1 MNVLIIEDEKLNAIR
16 LQKILLEI
24 DSHTEIVATLD
35 TIADSVQWLR
45 SNPHPNL
52 ILMDVRLADGI
63 CFEIFSKV
71 EITAPVIFTT
81 AYDEYALRAFKVNS
95 IDYLLKP
102 IDIDELRG
110 SISKFKQQHTQK
122 ISSGTIEEV
131 VAIIKKQNPNYRS
144 RFLIPYR
151 DGYKTIMVPDIAYFY
166 SENKITNIVTR
177 DAKEQAVSYTMDEL
191 EEQLDP
197 AIFFRANR
205 QYLINIKSLE
215 SIHNY
220 FNGKLKLILV
230 PAAAA
235 DIHISKE
242 KASQFKKWLDS

>member
-16 LQKILLEI
+16 LQKILVEI

-63 CFEIFSKV
+63 CFEIFTQV
-71 EITAPVIFTT
+71 EITVPVIFTT

-102 IDIDELRG
+102 IDIDELKG

-122 ISSGTIEEV
+122 ISPGTIEEV

-220 FNGKLKLILV
+220 FNGKLKLVLV
-230 PAAAA
+230 PAATA

-242 KASQFKKWLDS
+242 KASQFKRWLDS

>member
-1 MNVLIIEDEKLNAIR
+1 MNVLIIEDEKLNALR
-16 LQKILLEI
+16 LQKLLLEI
-24 DSHTEIVATLD
+24 DTQLTVIAILD

-45 SNPHPNL
+45 SHPFPDL

-63 CFEIFSKV
+63 CFEIFSKI
-71 EITAPVIFTT
+71 EITSPVIFTT

-102 IDIDELRG
+102 VDIDELRG
-110 SISKFKQQHTQK
+110 SLSKFKQQVQK
-122 ISSGTIEEV
+122 ISPGTIEEV
-131 VAIIKKQNPNYRS
+131 VAIIKKQSPNYRS

-151 DGYKTIMVPDIAYFY
+151 DGYKTIMVNDIAYFY
-166 SENKITNIVTR
+166 YENKMTYIVMR
-177 DAKEQAVSYTMDEL
+177 DAREQAVSYAMDEL

-197 AIFFRANR
+197 AVFFRVNR
-205 QYLINIKSLE
+205 QYLISIRSLE

-220 FNGKLKLILV
+220 FNGKLKLLLNP
-230 PAAAA
+230 PATA

-242 KASQFKKWLDS
+242 KAGQFKKWIDS

>member
-24 DSHTEIVATLD
+24 DNQTEIVAILD

-45 SNPHPNL
+45 SNPSPNL

-63 CFEIFSKV
+63 CFEIFTKV
-71 EITAPVIFTT
+71 EITVPVIFTT

-110 SISKFKQQHTQK
+110 SISKFKQQNTQK

-151 DGYKTIMVPDIAYFY
+151 DGYKTIMVADIAYFY
-166 SENKITNIVTR
+166 SENKITNIVTS
-177 DAKEQAVSYTMDEL
+177 DGKEQAVSYTMDEL

-220 FNGKLKLILV
+220 FNGKLKLILS
-230 PAAAA
+230 PAAEA

>member
-1 MNVLIIEDEKLNAIR
+1 MNILIIEDEKLNAIR

-63 CFEIFSKV
+63 CFEIFTKV
-71 EITAPVIFTT
+71 EITVPVIFTT

-102 IDIDELRG
+102 IDIDELKG

-122 ISSGTIEEV
+122 ISPGTIEEV

-151 DGYKTIMVPDIAYFY
+151 DGYKTIMVPDVAYFY

-177 DAKEQAVSYTMDEL
+177 DAKEQALSYTMDEL

-197 AIFFRANR
+197 TIFFRANR

-230 PAAAA
+230 PAAPA

>member
-24 DSHTEIVATLD
+24 DSQTEIVATLD

-63 CFEIFSKV
+63 CFEIFTKV

-110 SISKFKQQHTQK
+110 SISKFKQQHTKK

-166 SENKITNIVTR
+166 SENKITNIVTS
-177 DAKEQAVSYTMDEL
+177 DAKEQAISYTMDEL

-220 FNGKLKLILV
+220 FNGKLKLMLV
-230 PAAAA
+230 PATAA

>member
-24 DSHTEIVATLD
+24 DSEIKIVATLD

-45 SNPHPNL
+45 TNPHPNL

-63 CFEIFSKV
+63 CFEIFTKV

-102 IDIDELRG
+102 IDIDELKG
-110 SISKFKQQHTQK
+110 SISKFKQQNTKK

-151 DGYKTIMVPDIAYFY
+151 DGYKTITVPDIAYFY
-166 SENKITNIVTR
+166 SENKITNIVTC
-177 DAKEQAVSYTMDEL
+177 DAKEQAISYTMDEL

-197 AIFFRANR
+197 AVFFRANR

-220 FNGKLKLILV
+220 FNGKLKLMLA
-230 PAAAA
+230 PAAPS

-242 KASQFKKWLDS
+242 KASQFKRWLDS

>member
-63 CFEIFSKV
+63 CFEIFTKV
-71 EITAPVIFTT
+71 EITVPVIFTT

-102 IDIDELRG
+102 IDIDELKG

-122 ISSGTIEEV
+122 ISPGTIEEV

-177 DAKEQAVSYTMDEL
+177 DAKEQALSYTMDEL

-197 AIFFRANR
+197 TIFFRANR

-230 PAAAA
+230 PAAPA